1 MTKPI
6 KVLAM
11 CGSLRAGSYNRMLL
25 HHAISTLG
33 DGYEVTIADL
43 SALPLYN
50 DDMVSAP
57 PPAVQAFVE
66 QCRTADGFLIAT
78 PEYNHSISGVL
89 KNALDWASRS
99 AFGAPLTGKPVT
111 LFGASNGPVGTARAQ
126 LALRSILY
134 MLKMEVIGLPEV
146 LVGFAQ
152 NKFDEDGQFTDETGR
167 KFLKQLLDAFTA
179 KLHHNI

>member
-6 KVLAM
+6 RVLAM

-43 SALPLYN
+43 AGLPLYN

-57 PPAVQAFVE
+57 PPAVQTFVE
-66 QCRTADGFLIAT
+66 QCRAAEGFLIAT
-78 PEYNHSISGVL
+78 PEYNHSVSGVL

-126 LALRSILY
+126 QAMRSILY
-134 MLKMEVIGLPEV
+134 MLKMDVVGLPEV
-146 LVGFAQ
+146 LVSFAQ
-152 NKFDEDGQFTDETGR
+152 NKFDEEGRFIDETGR
-167 KFLKQLLDAFTA
+167 KFLKQLLDAFA
-179 KLHHNI
+179 ARLQRR

>member
-11 CGSLRAGSYNRMLL
+11 CGSLRARSYNRMLL

-43 SALPLYN
+43 ASLPLYN
-50 DDMVSAP
+50 EDMEEAP
-57 PPAVQAFVE
+57 PPAARAFLA
-66 QCRTADGFLIAT
+66 QCRAADGFLIAT

-89 KNALDWASRS
+89 KNALDWASRPV
-99 AFGAPLTGKPVT
+99 FGTPLAGKPVA
-111 LFGASNGPVGTARAQ
+111 LFGASGGPVGTARAQ

-152 NKFDEDGQFTDETGR
+152 SKFDEEGLFTDETGR
-167 KFLKQLLDAFTA
+167 KFLKQLLDAFA
-179 KLHHNI
+179 ARLQGH